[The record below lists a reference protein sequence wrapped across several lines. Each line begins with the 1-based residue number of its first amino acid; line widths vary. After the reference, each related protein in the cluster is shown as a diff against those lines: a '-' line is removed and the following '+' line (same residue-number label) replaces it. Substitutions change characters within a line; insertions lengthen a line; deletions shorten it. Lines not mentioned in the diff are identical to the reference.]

1 MEYKL
6 YCSSAQ
12 NALPHAKDI
21 FCFHVERNRVYLPQC
36 LPKITDKPNMRR
48 DCNNMTGRRSPTFLL
63 HDDLKNSFYSK
74 LSWPFG
80 GRDTAGK
87 KAFAGGKDISPKQRP
102 VNPLVN
108 CSSIKDQHESDK
120 KG

>member
-74 LSWPFG
+74 L
-80 GRDTAGK
+80 
-87 KAFAGGKDISPKQRP
+87 I
-102 VNPLVN
+102 
-108 CSSIKDQHESDK
+108 
-120 KG
+120 